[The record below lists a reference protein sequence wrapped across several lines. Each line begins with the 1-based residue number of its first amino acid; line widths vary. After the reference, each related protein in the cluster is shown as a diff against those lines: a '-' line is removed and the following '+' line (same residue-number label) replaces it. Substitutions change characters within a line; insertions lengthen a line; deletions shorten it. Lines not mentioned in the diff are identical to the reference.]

1 MAITVSGTQIT
12 FNDATVQTTAFT
24 GGGVSSVNSQ
34 TGAVVTTTLDNIG
47 SVIWAANITTG
58 TIAGGATTAG
68 SNLRYPSTVASSLA
82 VATEQQ
88 LYYSED
94 PNGPFNQQST
104 SWNAL
109 TCTRRTIGNTGYQ
122 NPLGTTALSGTWRAM
137 GGIGSRSSNYN
148 GDSNNTL
155 SQNYAGLFVRV
166 S

>member
-68 SNLRYPSTVASSLA
+68 SNLRYPSTVSSSQSVASG
-82 VATEQQ
+82 Q
-88 LYYSED
+88 LYYSENPSAPYGID
-94 PNGPFNQQST
+94 YT
-104 SWNAL
+104 SWTAL
-109 TCTRRTIGNTGYQ
+109 GNIKQTNGNTGYTL
-122 NPLGTTALSGTWRAM
+122 PLGTTTLSGTWRAM
-137 GGIGSRSSNYN
+137 SGTGSRSSAYN
-148 GDSNNTL
+148 GDGNVTQ
-155 SQNYAGLFVRV
+155 SQNYVGLFVRV